1 MPTGKGTGWQLTGL
15 VDKGGFLISIR
26 PKAGLREMQASMFW
40 GQQGLHLKRVKED
53 ILHKYPKATKASS
66 H

>member
-1 MPTGKGTGWQLTGL
+1 
-15 VDKGGFLISIR
+15 
-26 PKAGLREMQASMFW
+26 MQASMFW

-66 H
+66 HYQG

>member
-26 PKAGLREMQASMFW
+26 PKAGLRDASILFW